1 MSSYQDKHNKGSIE
15 IMVVGSDTNSYEVC
29 IEVDISK
36 SPQNDEKIV
45 VNYRLTQAKMSYN
58 RQVSSDPLLN
68 EVVVAWANAHDIP
81 INTIDVNAYGE

>member
-1 MSSYQDKHNKGSIE
+1 LRGF
-15 IMVVGSDTNSYEVC
+15 
-29 IEVDISK
+29 
-36 SPQNDEKIV
+36 DEKIV

>member
-1 MSSYQDKHNKGSIE
+1 
-15 IMVVGSDTNSYEVC
+15 MVVGNDTNSYVAC
-29 IEVDISK
+29 IEVAISK
-36 SPQNDEKIV
+36 SLQSDEKIV

>member
-1 MSSYQDKHNKGSIE
+1 MTKYQKWMMMQCFNPRTRVGCDLKHG
-15 IMVVGSDTNSYEVC
+15 
-29 IEVDISK
+29 ISLRGF
-36 SPQNDEKIV
+36 DEKIV